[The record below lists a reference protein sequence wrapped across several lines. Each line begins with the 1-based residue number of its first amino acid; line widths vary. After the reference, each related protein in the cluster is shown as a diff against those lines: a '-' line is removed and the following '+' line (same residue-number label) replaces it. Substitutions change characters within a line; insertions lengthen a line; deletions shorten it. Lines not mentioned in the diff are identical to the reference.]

1 MVWNRPWWVK
11 PGLTRASFSFWYVW
25 ALPRELK
32 LEPRLPGKKHSIS
45 VCVPKWE
52 TWRWFSKP
60 SSLTAPVG
68 ECFAIRHT
76 HPSELVYGAS
86 GLAVKT
92 HSRRP
97 PSFSNRSR
105 RESTIETCLYNSDFL
120 SNIRR
125 TSDKSSTLTART
137 DFCWNLRQ
145 TKFSPWGSGFLP
157 F

>member
-1 MVWNRPWWVK
+1 MDSDGLEPATVGQARPDQGFIQPLIRMGTSQGAEV
-11 PGLTRASFSFWYVW
+11 
-25 ALPRELK
+25 
-32 LEPRLPGKKHSIS
+32 EPRLPGKKHSIS

-60 SSLTAPVG
+60 SSLTAPDG

-76 HPSELVYGAS
+76 HPSELVYRAS

-92 HSRRP
+92 LSRRP

-105 RESTIETCLYNSDFL
+105 RKSTIETCLYNSDFL

-125 TSDKSSTLTART
+125 TSNKSSTLTVRT
-137 DFCWNLRQ
+137 DFC
-145 TKFSPWGSGFLP
+145 
-157 F
+157 